1 VQIEGVGLGRSRLD
15 RAADARHREF
25 VRGMPW
31 RDRIEAVAAVAGVLL
46 LPASVAVFIWS
57 AKNWL
62 GFLLLFAGFFCGVV
76 LHFTNGRENWPQN
89 WD

>member
-1 VQIEGVGLGRSRLD
+1 
-15 RAADARHREF
+15 
-25 VRGMPW
+25 MPW

-46 LPASVAVFIWS
+46 LPASVAVLIWS

-62 GFLLLFAGFFCGVV
+62 GFLLLFAGFFCAVV